1 MKKLLLLF
9 ALLCTTITSWA
20 SVFDWYEPDEGKYS
34 GTSPVIV
41 HLNVNGSEVNR
52 ETMYSLPGEL
62 YLGSIYAFID
72 GECRAVSYD
81 LVESQDFFLLNV
93 QGNKTEVAGQPSD
106 AGKDIEF
113 RIMAKDLG
121 YTFTKTVKFTG
132 ERQEIT
138 LNLDAI
144 TDIKLPQEDE
154 DGYRIDI
161 VNYEDEFPFGFD
173 VRDSLVYVYEGN
185 DGKTEAR
192 YNESSLYAELFYELD
207 VNNEDVITDGTY
219 VVVPFLEEPTHA
231 YLHYWLDG
239 SDFNNYINFTINT
252 AIKTNP
258 VTSIS
263 IDPTS
268 ITVKKGVNIKEY
280 IRENVTVTVLPED
293 ASNKSWGIDVP
304 EGFPDGLAT
313 TAGTYTLYIYSTD
326 NAEIKAPLTVV
337 VKEDVSFSWT
347 ISDVTLVRGETAS
360 AAVVVSNIV
369 NTEDFDASKITLK
382 TSENGGAPD
391 LEMAGITDKGDGTY
405 TISLLPNYA
414 DSQILLGFS
423 YEGRTIGEDK
433 TVAVNGKAELQ
444 EGWNWVSLY
453 TEKEDNNLIDFKV
466 SDISE
471 IRSQSDI
478 LINDA
483 KYGFFGTLT
492 YMDMSN
498 AMFQIKA
505 NKNTKVLTG
514 SNRPEEA
521 TETVNVYA
529 GFTWMNNANQVNIPV
544 KALKL
549 FANVGCEEGDY
560 IITKNNF
567 AVYSDKEWVAGE
579 GFSLN
584 VGEGFIYFNATNLD
598 KDITLNQRIVQAAI
612 NRSVGAGAKALR
624 AAKYWEYDTS
634 KYPDNMAII
643 ATLPGIENASD
654 YSVGALV
661 GDEVRG
667 QGGVVVDNL
676 LFINVAGKAGEKVTF
691 KLLNKYTGEV
701 LDVEG
706 SLNYAMMKGTMN
718 SPVELSVPGYT
729 PTGIK
734 ESTVNSLDDT
744 KAIYD
749 LSGRRVMNASKGLYI
764 SAGKKFIKK

>member
-1 MKKLLLLF
+1 MKKLVLLF
-9 ALLCTTITSWA
+9 TLLCTTLSGLA
-20 SVFDWYEPDEGKYS
+20 SVFDWYGPDEGKYS
-34 GTSPVIV
+34 GSSPVIV
-41 HLNVNGSEVNR
+41 NLNVNGIKVDR
-52 ETMYSLPGEL
+52 ETRYSLPV
-62 YLGSIYAFID
+62 YLGNIYAFID

-81 LVESQDFFLLNV
+81 MVEDQDFFLLNV
-93 QGNKTEVAGQPSD
+93 QGNKTEMAGQPSD
-106 AGKDIEF
+106 AGKEIEF
-113 RIMAKDLG
+113 RMEALDLV

-161 VNYEDEFPFGFD
+161 VNYEDEFPFSFD
-173 VRDSLVYVYEGN
+173 VKDSLVYVYEGN
-185 DGKTEAR
+185 DGKTTAR

-207 VNNEDVITDGTY
+207 VDDVKVKTDGTY
-219 VVVPFLEEPTHA
+219 VVVPFLEEPA
-231 YLHYWLDG
+231 NAQLHYWLDN
-239 SDFNNYINFTINT
+239 SDFNHYINFTINT

-268 ITVKKGVNIKEY
+268 IIVKKGVNIKEY

-433 TVAVNGKAELQ
+433 TVTVNGKAELQ

-529 GFTWMNNANQVNIPV
+529 GFTWMNNANQVNIPA

-567 AVYSDKEWVAGE
+567 AVYSDKEWIAGE

-584 VGEGFIYFNATNLD
+584 MGEGFIYFNASNLD
-598 KDITLNQRIVQAAI
+598 KDITVNQRVNQASI
-612 NRSVGAGAKALR
+612 NRVASAGAKVLR
-624 AAKYWEYDTS
+624 AAKNWEFDSS

-643 ATLPGIENASD
+643 ATLPDIENASD

-667 QGGVVVDNL
+667 QGGVAVDNL

-701 LDVEG
+701 LDIEG

-718 SPVELSVPGYT
+718 SPVVLSVPGYT

-734 ESTVNSLDDT
+734 ESSVNSLDDT

-764 SAGKKFIKK
+764 SAGKKYIKK